1 MAEQIQHK
9 LLIKKNIFKR
19 LQKECDFYKNEI
31 TQLQLV
37 IENMEIHDPTNYDI
51 KKKKEMLEESI
62 NTLKV
67 VNIKVSDAETELFEF
82 IEEHLEDGT
91 INNELIN
98 DL

>member
-19 LQKECDFYKNEI
+19 LQKESEFYTNEI

-51 KKKKEMLEESI
+51 KKKKEMLDESK
-62 NTLKV
+62 NTLQF
-67 VNIKVSDAETELFEF
+67 VNIKVSDAQAELFEF

-91 INNELIN
+91 LNNELIN

>member
-9 LLIKKNIFKR
+9 LLIKKKIFKR